1 MPVFK
6 CFIFII
12 VKNEFSDNTFRKK
25 DNYKEVT
32 YHCKLLIMKQ
42 IKTYQ
47 SILLEIISALF
58 ILLFVSAAISKLME
72 GPAFY
77 NNLVNSPFSWVSQI
91 AKITSYAI
99 PILELGTA
107 ILLVFHKTR
116 LKGLYA
122 AFILMV
128 IFTGYVAG
136 IKFISPYEPCSC
148 GGVITLLS
156 WNQHFI
162 LNLIWIALTIVG
174 IILIENTIKVPN
186 KAP

>member
-1 MPVFK
+1 
-6 CFIFII
+6 
-12 VKNEFSDNTFRKK
+12 
-25 DNYKEVT
+25 
-32 YHCKLLIMKQ
+32 MKQ

-136 IKFISPYEPCSC
+136 IKF
-148 GGVITLLS
+148 T
-156 WNQHFI
+156 
-162 LNLIWIALTIVG
+162 ALMSH
-174 IILIENTIKVPN
+174 
-186 KAP
+186 APVVEL